1 MFISELFSDKDRTD
15 KGWKEYAKAGA
26 VAAGIAG
33 LLGTAAINDRKH
45 PSKYKEPTTQSQGVR
60 PLNFSNNPFD
70 NNVVPDIND
79 PSHNPLNLNKIDIE
93 QESKS
98 QVPSNPKQK
107 QGPAG
112 QARGTDK
119 APFRNKLVGEATGL
133 KKRVKI
139 VKGPAAGR
147 TGYVGEVHH
156 GQFKGAPKHFVI
168 DLDGGGNIM
177 CSKDQLRLI
186 KDDMGEALE
195 RTPQQADP
203 DFSKPMFGEGDN
215 PQDEITVD
223 VPLLIRLLEYARE
236 DAKTDMDLHNVAEQL
251 IKLSG
256 QGCLSMKQYN
266 QIVGSMKEMAPGRQ
280 AYAGRGNVP
289 GMASA

>member
-1 MFISELFSDKDRTD
+1 MFISELFEA
-15 KGWKEYAKAGA
+15 KG
-26 VAAGIAG
+26 
-33 LLGTAAINDRKH
+33 
-45 PSKYKEPTTQSQGVR
+45 
-60 PLNFSNNPFD
+60 
-70 NNVVPDIND
+70 
-79 PSHNPLNLNKIDIE
+79 
-93 QESKS
+93 

-119 APFRNKLVGEATGL
+119 APFRNKLVGETHYDAGDYTNARLGRAYGLPRMGLTTTTSTGSDNRADGRHSGD
-133 KKRVKI
+133 KEDMPTP
-139 VKGPAAGR
+139 KGDIFGR
-147 TGYVGEVHH
+147 NKGEVPTGKTGKVHRIA
-156 GQFKGAPKHFVI
+156 KPE
-168 DLDGGGNIM
+168 
-177 CSKDQLRLI
+177 
-186 KDDMGEALE
+186 DMDEAME
-195 RTPQQADP
+195 RTPDQGAPNFQ
-203 DFSKPMFGEGDN
+203 KPMFGEGDN

-236 DAKTDMDLHNVAEQL
+236 DAKSDMDLHNVAENL

-266 QIVGSMKEMAPGRQ
+266 QIVGSMKEMAPGRS